1 MWWCKEKGEYILYKN
16 QWINFSIIVTTTPY
30 LMEQYKIIFFD
41 GQATICTITTNQKVC
56 NHPERPAAYRDYNRK
71 QNVLTIRNPTPEQIF
86 VNTHAQEI
94 CERTLQ
100 SARKAVAQLGLPSTS
115 EKIEDAAMTSCIN
128 DLELSGDRRFANSVL
143 QLSIFDTVA
152 TRNVSEEQQNL
163 LFEQSAVVLEAAV
176 ANTSAMIEQFIL
188 SENITLDTTT
198 STTTTSTTTAETT
211 TTVTTSTATV
221 ESTTKSGSTSV
232 TTDSSVPTTTIM
244 TTTSKGSEGKGLCN
258 FYGDPHM
265 LIFGQRLSAFQHQYW
280 CKTPGEHRILLNDF
294 VQIFV
299 TVHTEAW
306 RIDQFNMTFFKDNSI
321 ALCTIANHQQICNS
335 SGKVNKLI
343 PIRYFSIVYE
353 IDVKLTRLSRS
364 QIDIL
369 YAAIDLHISIV
380 TNQYEFDWYDITV
393 RMPYELIRR
402 SSGLCVMPPVDDCEL
417 ENSIEQ
423 KQKLF
428 QRFNMN
434 TLPRQV
440 CEAYLTASNQAAV
453 ELGISID
460 SNIHD
465 SSLSA
470 CIHDYETTGNKNFG
484 ASLVNMII
492 KHGINALQ
500 LDDNSFD
507 LYTNKSINI
516 INAALTNASTQVD
529 ILLAAT
535 TEATNTTTTTTS
547 VSIQTTTSSSY
558 STTIRDQSSTTS
570 TTSLLSTT
578 FSTTISSS
586 TFPSTT
592 PAPIQTT
599 TSTAPATIQT
609 TTSTAPAPIQTPTST
624 APATIQTTTSTA
636 PAPIQTTTSSSYS
649 QTATLNCS
657 TISRPMYTA
666 FVLFTSILLFKSFFA
681 NL

>member
-115 EKIEDAAMTSCIN
+115 ENIEGAAMTSCIN

-143 QLSIFDTVA
+143 QLSIFDTAA

-198 STTTTSTTTAETT
+198 STTTPSTTTAETT

-221 ESTTKSGSTSV
+221 ESTTTSGSTSV

-321 ALCTIANHQQICNS
+321 ALCTIDNHQQICNS

-353 IDVKLTRLSRS
+353 IDVKLTRPSRS

-535 TEATNTTTTTTS
+535 TEATNTTTTTTTS

-609 TTSTAPAPIQTPTST
+609 TTSTAPA
-624 APATIQTTTSTA
+624 TIQTTTSTA

-649 QTATLNCS
+649 QTTTLNCS

-666 FVLFTSILLFKSFFA
+666 FVLFT
-681 NL
+681 

>member
-1 MWWCKEKGEYILYKN
+1 MRSTTEIRYRAASLRMTIVQYSQSSYHDINLY
-16 QWINFSIIVTTTPY
+16 QENFTIIRQSSG
-30 LMEQYKIIFFD
+30 LCISGSF
-41 GQATICTITTNQKVC
+41 ICEL
-56 NHPERPAAYRDYNRK
+56 ERPAAYRDYNRK

-115 EKIEDAAMTSCIN
+115 ENIEGAAMTSCIN

-143 QLSIFDTVA
+143 QLSIFDTAA

-198 STTTTSTTTAETT
+198 STTTPSTTTAETT

-221 ESTTKSGSTSV
+221 ESTTTSGSTSV

-321 ALCTIANHQQICNS
+321 ALCTIDNHQQICNS

-353 IDVKLTRLSRS
+353 IDVKLTRPSRS

-535 TEATNTTTTTTS
+535 TEATNTTTTTTTS

-609 TTSTAPAPIQTPTST
+609 TTSTAPA
-624 APATIQTTTSTA
+624 TIQTTTSTA

-649 QTATLNCS
+649 QTTTLNCS